1 MGSSSANTVARMA
14 KRRDLTPEELAESAR
29 LKAIYEDRKAAA
41 KARGQSLTQADV
53 AERAGWSGQSAFSQY
68 ATGKIPLN
76 LDAALTLARVL
87 GCEVGEISPRL
98 AKVMNI
104 PSAAEVREAPNTEP
118 APANRG
124 NIPLISWVQAGS
136 FHEAVEAYAPGM
148 AEKYL
153 PCPVPHSDWTFAL
166 RVRGDSMFNPHGG
179 KSFSEGDIIYCDPEV
194 EAINR
199 SFVVVKM
206 VDEQEATFKQLVVEG
221 TFRYLKALNPSWPEP
236 FVRIDSEAV
245 ILGVVIAKLEQF

>member
-1 MGSSSANTVARMA
+1 MSSSSANTVARMG
-14 KRRDLTPEELAESAR
+14 KRRDLTPEEQAESAR

-76 LDAALTLARVL
+76 LDAALALARVL
-87 GCEVGEISPRL
+87 ACDVGEISPRL
-98 AKVMNI
+98 AKMMNI
-104 PSAAEVREAPNTEP
+104 PSATNIREAANTEP
-118 APANRG
+118 APPNRG

-136 FHEAVEAYAPGM
+136 FQEATEAYAPGM
-148 AEKYL
+148 AEEYL
-153 PCPVPHSDWTFAL
+153 PCPVPHSTWTFAL

-179 KSFSEGDIIYCDPEV
+179 KSFSEGDVIYVDPEV

-199 SFVVVKM
+199 SFVVVKL
-206 VDEQEATFKQLVVEG
+206 VDEQEASFKQLVIEG
-221 TFRYLKALNPSWPEP
+221 SHKYLKAINPAWPEP
-236 FVRIDSEAV
+236 FFQIDGDAV
-245 ILGVVIAKLEQF
+245 IQGVVIAKLEKV

>member
-1 MGSSSANTVARMA
+1 MELKVQASRAIIEPMVHSS
-14 KRRDLTPEELAESAR
+14 DLRSGFAQR
-29 LKAIYEDRKAAA
+29 LKKAISA
-41 KARGQSLTQADV
+41 
-53 AERAGWSGQSAFSQY
+53 AGWQDWGAG
-68 ATGKIPLN
+68 A
-76 LDAALTLARVL
+76 
-87 GCEVGEISPRL
+87 RL
-98 AKVMNI
+98 AKATGVTAK
-104 PSAAEVREAPNTEP
+104 AASKWLNGEAVPGPEKLLKLADELGVRREWLEYGEGLQRHSIAAADSREAPNTEP